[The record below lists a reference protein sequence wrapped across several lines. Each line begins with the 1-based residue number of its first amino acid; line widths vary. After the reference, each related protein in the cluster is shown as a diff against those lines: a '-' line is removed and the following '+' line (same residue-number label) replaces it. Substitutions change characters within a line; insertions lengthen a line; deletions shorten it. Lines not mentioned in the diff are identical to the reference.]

1 MTRLSS
7 EDAEMAH
14 EKKIAHLT
22 FIQGIIT
29 RMGNNSFL
37 LKGWTVTLVA
47 ALFALAAK
55 DSNQNFI
62 LIAYFP
68 ILVFWMLD
76 GYFLYQERLFRDLY
90 NGVANDRI
98 SSEQFE
104 INPASLMSD
113 AGKWQPAFLWPRA
126 ALSKTLLVFYMAMM
140 GVTLFVMCFL
150 LR

>member
-1 MTRLSS
+1 
-7 EDAEMAH
+7 MAH

-29 RMGNNSFL
+29 RMGSNSFL

-55 DSNQNFI
+55 DSNKNFV

-68 ILVFWMLD
+68 IIVFWVLD
-76 GYFLYQERLFRDLY
+76 GYFLYQERLFRELY
-90 NGVANDRI
+90 RQVANDSII
-98 SSEQFE
+98 SDQFE
-104 INPASLMSD
+104 INPARLMAD
-113 AGKWQPAFLWPRA
+113 ATKWQPAILWGKA
-126 ALSKTLLVFYMAMM
+126 AISRTLSVFYLAMI
-140 GVTLFVMCFL
+140 GITLFVMCSL